1 MIRVLHL
8 ASEAGGKSDFSARQ
22 GRDALIARLGG
33 DFEQTVQ
40 IIGRGGRFRN
50 RFDAILQLRRE
61 KCDLIHAWD
70 GDALLAATIGGCG
83 AIVFSPSRLPTR
95 PATRWL
101 SAAMRYRP
109 IHVVLPGQTQL
120 QTLLRRGIAPER
132 CYAIRPGVDFSRVR
146 GRRDAELRR
155 RLGLTDSDYAV
166 LAPGESDR
174 PNQHLLALWVVSI
187 LHVYD
192 PSYKLVLWGQGEQL
206 AHARRLA
213 EHLRQPDLLRTGT
226 QLLGPSAAFDE
237 LPAACDAVVITADE
251 SAAMLPTAICMAA
264 ALPIVSITN
273 YALAEL
279 LEDHHTALMVP
290 KPSPR
295 LLAQRLLALRGDP
308 VLSRKLGDRARA
320 EAFDYCSL
328 TRFVQ
333 EYRDMYSKV
342 IDNVPSPGVPGEGM
356 GFFTASDR
364 KTNRPIA
371 YRDRPSRRRS

>member
-8 ASEAGGKSDFSARQ
+8 ASEASEKRDFSARQ
-22 GRDALIARLGG
+22 GRDTLIARLGV
-33 DFEQTVQ
+33 DIEQSVQ
-40 IIGRGGRFRN
+40 IIGRGGEFRN
-50 RFDAILQLRRE
+50 RFDAILKLRRE
-61 KCDLIHAWD
+61 KFDLIHAWD
-70 GDALLAATIGGCG
+70 GDALLAATVAGSW
-83 AIVFSPSRLPTR
+83 AICYSPSRLPTR
-95 PATRWL
+95 RAMRWL
-101 SAAMRYRP
+101 SSAMRYRP

-132 CYAIRPGVDFSRVR
+132 CHAIRPGVDFSRVR

-155 RLGLTDSDYAV
+155 RLRLADADYAV

-174 PNQHLLALWVVSI
+174 PHQHLLALWVVSI

-192 PSYKLVLWGQGEQL
+192 PSYKLVLWGQGAQL

-213 EHLRQPDLLRTGT
+213 DQLRQPDLLRIGT
-226 QLLGPSAAFDE
+226 ELLGPDVQFDE
-237 LPAACDAVVITADE
+237 LPAACDAAVITADE
-251 SAAMLPTAICMAA
+251 SAAMSPTAICMAA

-273 YALAEL
+273 YAQAEL

-290 KPSPR
+290 QAAPR

-308 VLSRKLGDRARA
+308 ILSRQLGDRARA

-333 EYRDMYSKV
+333 EYREMYSKV
-342 IDNVPSPGVPGEGM
+342 IV
-356 GFFTASDR
+356 
-364 KTNRPIA
+364 
-371 YRDRPSRRRS
+371 